1 MRLDAARI
9 RALNLL
15 LSPRVEALMMVNDIL
30 ESAGSD
36 LRVRDLPVERR
47 SFERHKAMMAS
58 LLDDVQRRGRLL
70 AEAQEHLA
78 KLDGILADRDDE
90 EERPFAFT
98 AARRVLD
105 VALGREPEVR
115 A

>member
-1 MRLDAARI
+1 MRLDAA
-9 RALNLL
+9 

-58 LLDDVQRRGRLL
+58 LLD
-70 AEAQEHLA
+70 
-78 KLDGILADRDDE
+78 
-90 EERPFAFT
+90 
-98 AARRVLD
+98 